1 MQFQITLLAALAAT
15 ATAAY
20 APLNNGTVSAAM
32 YPTGTGS
39 ASKPTGTGSA
49 GGKATPTSQVPFTG
63 AASKASIGSA
73 MMVVV
78 GGVALVSLTGPFDL
92 PWERPAWE
100 TVANKCDQMI

>member
-1 MQFQITLLAALAAT
+1 MQFQITVLAALAAT

-20 APLNNGTVSAAM
+20 APTNNGTVSAAM

-49 GGKATPTSQVPFTG
+49 GGKATPTSQLPFTG

-78 GGVALVSLTGPFDL
+78 GGVAFVSFTCSFDL
-92 PWERPAWE
+92 HWYCPAWE
-100 TVANKCDQMI
+100 TTANECGQII